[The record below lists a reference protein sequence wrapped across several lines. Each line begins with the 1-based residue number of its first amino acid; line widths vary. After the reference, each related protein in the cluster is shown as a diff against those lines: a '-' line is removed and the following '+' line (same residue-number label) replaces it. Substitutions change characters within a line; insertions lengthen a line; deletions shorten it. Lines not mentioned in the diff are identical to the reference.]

1 MDWNKRI
8 TPKDAQKMMDAYAK
22 VYAPKEEPKPETE
35 ATSETEAPAD
45 TEETDKQKV
54 FTREKMSKFGDLI
67 AGVSGVPVVETPAPV
82 IEEAPTPIVEE
93 APAPVVEEAPR
104 PEEEVA
110 EIIAPPVNFESMSK
124 DELEDYGR
132 TIGIELD
139 RRHNKKKLIK
149 ELEDHIQY
157 IESV

>member
-35 ATSETEAPAD
+35 ATAESEAPAD
-45 TEETDKQKV
+45 TAETDKQKV

-67 AGVSGVPVVETPAPV
+67 AGVSGEPVVAAPAAAV
-82 IEEAPTPIVEE
+82 VAAPEPAVVT
-93 APAPVVEEAPR
+93 APVVEEAPR

-110 EIIAPPVNFESMSK
+110 DTVAAPVDFNAMSK

-132 TIGIELD
+132 TVGIELD

-149 ELEDHIQY
+149 ELEDHLAT
-157 IESV
+157 S

>member
-1 MDWNKRI
+1 
-8 TPKDAQKMMDAYAK
+8 
-22 VYAPKEEPKPETE
+22 
-35 ATSETEAPAD
+35 
-45 TEETDKQKV
+45 
-54 FTREKMSKFGDLI
+54 MSKFGDLI

-82 IEEAPTPIVEE
+82 VEE

-110 EIIAPPVNFESMSK
+110 EIVAPPVSFDAMSK

-132 TIGIELD
+132 TVGIELD

-149 ELEDHIQY
+149 ELEDHLAT
-157 IESV
+157 S

>member
-35 ATSETEAPAD
+35 ATAESEAPAD
-45 TEETDKQKV
+45 TAETDKQKV

-67 AGVSGVPVVETPAPV
+67 AGVSGEPVVAASAPV
-82 IEEAPTPIVEE
+82 VEE

-110 EIIAPPVNFESMSK
+110 DTIAAPINFESMTK

-132 TIGIELD
+132 TVGIELD

-149 ELEDHIQY
+149 ELEDHL
-157 IESV
+157 ETS

>member
-35 ATSETEAPAD
+35 ATAETEAPAD
-45 TEETDKQKV
+45 AEETDKQTV

-82 IEEAPTPIVEE
+82 VEE
-93 APAPVVEEAPR
+93 TPAPVVEEAPR

-110 EIIAPPVNFESMSK
+110 DTITAPVDLDAMSK

-132 TIGIELD
+132 TVGIELD
-139 RRHNKKKLIK
+139 RRHNKKKLVK
-149 ELEDHIQY
+149 ELEDHLAT
-157 IESV
+157 S

>member
-35 ATSETEAPAD
+35 ATAETEAPAD
-45 TEETDKQKV
+45 AEETDKQKV

-82 IEEAPTPIVEE
+82 
-93 APAPVVEEAPR
+93 VEEAPR

-110 EIIAPPVNFESMSK
+110 DTVAAPVNFESMSK

-132 TIGIELD
+132 TVGIELD

-149 ELEDHIQY
+149 ELEDHLAT
-157 IESV
+157 S

>member
-1 MDWNKRI
+1 MVRI
-8 TPKDAQKMMDAYAK
+8 TPEDAQGMMNAYAK
-22 VYAPKEEPKPETE
+22 VYAPKEESKPETE
-35 ATSETEAPAD
+35 AAAKTPADPKAPAD
-45 TEETDKQKV
+45 TAEKDKQKV

-67 AGVSGVPVVETPAPV
+67 SGVTPETVV
-82 IEEAPTPIVEE
+82 EAPTPVVEE

-110 EIIAPPVNFESMSK
+110 DTIAAPLSFDAMSK

-139 RRHNKKKLIK
+139 RRLSKKKLITQ
-149 ELEDHIQY
+149 LEDHIQY
-157 IESV
+157 LESV

>member
-1 MDWNKRI
+1 MVRI
-8 TPKDAQKMMDAYAK
+8 TPEDAQGMMSAYAK

-35 ATSETEAPAD
+35 AAAEAPAD
-45 TEETDKQKV
+45 PKAPADTAEKDKQKV

-67 AGVSGVPVVETPAPV
+67 SGVTPETV
-82 IEEAPTPIVEE
+82 VEE
-93 APAPVVEEAPR
+93 APVPVVEEAPR

-110 EIIAPPVNFESMSK
+110 DTVAAPVNFESMSK

>member
-1 MDWNKRI
+1 
-8 TPKDAQKMMDAYAK
+8 
-22 VYAPKEEPKPETE
+22 
-35 ATSETEAPAD
+35 
-45 TEETDKQKV
+45 
-54 FTREKMSKFGDLI
+54 MSKFGDLI

-82 IEEAPTPIVEE
+82 VEE

-110 EIIAPPVNFESMSK
+110 DTIAATVNFESMTK

-132 TIGIELD
+132 TVGIELD

-149 ELEDHIQY
+149 ELEDHL
-157 IESV
+157 ETS

>member
-35 ATSETEAPAD
+35 ATAESEAPAD
-45 TEETDKQKV
+45 TAETDKQKV

-67 AGVSGVPVVETPAPV
+67 SGVSGVPVVETPAPV
-82 IEEAPTPIVEE
+82 VEE

-110 EIIAPPVNFESMSK
+110 DTIAAPIDFESMSK

-132 TIGIELD
+132 TVGIELD
-139 RRHNKKKLIK
+139 RRHSKKKLIK
-149 ELEDHIQY
+149 ELEDHLAT
-157 IESV
+157 S

>member
-35 ATSETEAPAD
+35 ATAETEAPAD
-45 TEETDKQKV
+45 AKETDKQKV

-82 IEEAPTPIVEE
+82 
-93 APAPVVEEAPR
+93 VEEAPR

-110 EIIAPPVNFESMSK
+110 DTIAAPVSFESMSK

-132 TIGIELD
+132 TVGIELD

-149 ELEDHIQY
+149 QLEDHLAT
-157 IESV
+157 S